1 MSIEKMPVQ
10 PTKQDSCENITGGG
24 TYYPDISQVREM
36 CASLLCSVEDEEALR
51 LIWRILEICAEEQEH
66 RHPDRLVSVARE
78 AVHALRAGG
87 GESGAVRP

>member
-1 MSIEKMPVQ
+1 MDTVNMPAQ
-10 PTKQDSCENITGGG
+10 ETKYNDTKNITGGG
-24 TYYPDISQVREM
+24 SYYPDISQVREM